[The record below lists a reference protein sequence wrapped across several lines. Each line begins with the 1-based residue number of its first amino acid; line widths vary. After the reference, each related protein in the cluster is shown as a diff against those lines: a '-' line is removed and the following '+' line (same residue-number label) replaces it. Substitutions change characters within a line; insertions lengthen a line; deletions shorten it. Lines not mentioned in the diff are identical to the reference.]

1 MKKIYN
7 NELERF
13 INFSRCAMCDVWLLE
28 ENQIADE
35 VPSFRQL
42 PCEYPINFKI
52 NFNFLAV
59 LVNYNFSL
67 GNEFEPDKKLN
78 ISAFKCKFWQV

>member
-1 MKKIYN
+1 
-7 NELERF
+7 
-13 INFSRCAMCDVWLLE
+13 MCDVWLLE

-67 GNEFEPDKKLN
+67 GNESEPDKKLN
-78 ISAFKCKFWQV
+78 ISAFTWNVSFGRFEEHLKRKALFF

>member
-13 INFSRCAMCDVWLLE
+13 RLNFSRCAMCDVWLLE

-52 NFNFLAV
+52 NFNL
-59 LVNYNFSL
+59 
-67 GNEFEPDKKLN
+67 
-78 ISAFKCKFWQV
+78 Q